1 MTLVGL
7 APYLN
12 SIPDS
17 LAQARRAMAPS
28 AAGNT
33 LQGMSFYSYAST
45 NILDSAGVPSI
56 PNSQFYQAVGDWFDA
71 PAKVPDLPWKSNPT
85 TGHLYGWL
93 HVDDGPAWRKDGITV
108 VIESDTGSGVTR
120 QTVTDGTGF
129 FGAVD
134 LPPDRYRIRMLKG
147 DQECFWAVPRDLATR
162 TAA

>member
-45 NILDSAGVPSI
+45 NVLDSAGVPTI
-56 PNSQFYQAVGDWFDA
+56 PNSQFYQAAGDWFDA
-71 PAKVPDLPWKSNPT
+71 PAKTPDLPSKSNPT
-85 TGHLYGWL
+85 TSHLSVWL
-93 HVDDGPAWRKDGITV
+93 PLDA
-108 VIESDTGSGVTR
+108 
-120 QTVTDGTGF
+120 
-129 FGAVD
+129 GAASPTHG
-134 LPPDRYRIRMLKG
+134 L
-147 DQECFWAVPRDLATR
+147 T
-162 TAA
+162 